1 MWEENQEKRTL
12 KKTSILVQNTIMNTI
27 IQIAQKDIADIS

>member
-1 MWEENQEKRTL
+1 ML
-12 KKTSILVQNTIMNTI
+12 KKTSSLVQNTVMTTI

>member
-1 MWEENQEKRTL
+1 MWEENQVKLTP
-12 KKTSILVQNTIMNTI
+12 KKTSSLVQNTVMTTI